1 MRLLSIILFLLA
13 PVLSQGQA
21 FWFGARGGVLF
32 NNVPSGVPDD
42 YFKNVKGGTGWLA
55 GATASVEIKPWL
67 QIGLGFDRVVRNFS
81 YESPLSFKTGDAVYS
96 YRYEANSRA
105 TSGYVFAN
113 YRHTMKRSFAYAG
126 LHFGDYQALNDGI
139 TAFRSDRPDSGFNVG
154 SSGFSPGPFMGAQA
168 GYGYRIGGNWWVQA
182 EVAARYRPQAG
193 MFVLTENAKGQI
205 IAVARNTS
213 FMYYP
218 VVLSINYR
226 LSTARHKNI
235 DIPKAEIPAEEP
247 ETKEEQ

>member
-1 MRLLSIILFLLA
+1 MRLLPIILIILA
-13 PVLSQGQA
+13 PVISRGQA
-21 FWFGARGGVLF
+21 FWFGARGGALF
-32 NNVPSGVPDD
+32 NNAPSGIPDD
-42 YFKNVKGGTGWLA
+42 YFKNVEGGTGWLA

-67 QIGLGFDRVVRNFS
+67 QIGIGFDRVERNFS
-81 YESPLSFKTGDAVYS
+81 YESPLRFKSGDAIYS
-96 YRYEANSRA
+96 NRYEANSRA

-113 YRHTMKRSFAYAG
+113 YRYAMKRSFAYAG
-126 LHFGDYQALNDGI
+126 LHFGDYQALGDPI
-139 TAFRSDRPDSGFNVG
+139 TAYRSDKPDSGFHAG

-168 GYGYRIGGNWWVQA
+168 GYGYCLGSSWYLQA

-205 IAVARNTS
+205 DHVGRNTS

-226 LSTARHKNI
+226 LHTGRHKPI
-235 DIPKAEIPAEEP
+235 DIPKAETPEEEP